1 MKTENFK
8 KGVALCLLSTLVIAG
23 QDTMSKTL
31 VQHLSLGQIVMV
43 RHIFFVAF
51 ALWWI
56 MRDGNGIDGLRRA
69 FVSVNRNMQILRSVL
84 MTTEILVFFAGLQ
97 YIGVAQA
104 HAVFSLFPILATLMA
119 ALLLREKLNAKSM
132 AALALGFV
140 GALLVIRPGGDVFEP
155 GALIILAAAFLFAL
169 YNVITRFS
177 THRDGF
183 KTSMAYMAFIGL
195 IISTPWGL
203 YDWRPIPNE
212 LILTLLITLCFS
224 GTAAHLLIVKSLEY
238 ASASALQP
246 YNYAIVGWA
255 ALFGWLFYGELLD
268 SLHTLGIVIIVTGGL
283 IMTATTKSLRK

>member
-132 AALALGFV
+132 AGV
-140 GALLVIRPGGDVFEP
+140 GA
-155 GALIILAAAFLFAL
+155 
-169 YNVITRFS
+169 
-177 THRDGF
+177 
-183 KTSMAYMAFIGL
+183 GL
-195 IISTPWGL
+195 CRCIACYPTG
-203 YDWRPIPNE
+203 RR
-212 LILTLLITLCFS
+212 CF
-224 GTAAHLLIVKSLEY
+224 
-238 ASASALQP
+238 
-246 YNYAIVGWA
+246 
-255 ALFGWLFYGELLD
+255 
-268 SLHTLGIVIIVTGGL
+268 
-283 IMTATTKSLRK
+283 